1 MDRWFASQKIFNY
14 LWGCKTKA
22 VGTVMS
28 NGKEVPKLAF
38 TGGQKKGEKYH
49 AKGITSWSSS
59 GRISVMSF
67 S

>member
-1 MDRWFASQKIFNY
+1 MVLQSNDH

-28 NGKEVPKLAF
+28 NRKEVPKQAF
-38 TGGQKKGEKYH
+38 SGELKKGQKYH
-49 AKGITSWSSS
+49 AKGITSWSTS
-59 GRISVMSF
+59 GMTSVMYF